1 MKITK
6 HIDEAINEYLELRKQ
21 YYTLWDEAFDMCE
34 SHYEQKETA
43 PNFAE
48 WVEEHNRLS
57 NLKDYYDMILKEIDI
72 ALQSLRNLQNTK
84 NHIEIY
90 KKRVDK
96 LNEV

>member
-6 HIDEAINEYLELRKQ
+6 HIDEAIKEYLELRKQ
-21 YYTLWDEAFDMCE
+21 YEELWSEAFDMCE
-34 SHYEQKETA
+34 THYEKKETA

-57 NLKDYYDMILKEIDI
+57 NLKDYYDMTIKEIDV
-72 ALQSLRNLQNTK
+72 ALQSLRSLKNIK

-90 KKRVDK
+90 QKRVDK
-96 LNEV
+96 LNEM